1 MSMERNFEIGDKV
14 FDIRYGWG
22 VVESFEVDLGWESIE
37 VRFDNSLISY
47 TLSGPEDFD
56 NELRLLSFTE
66 YTLNG
71 FTKEKPIDYN
81 KFVGKWGM
89 FWSNNSKDE
98 RIISKLESYG
108 GKYFKSTA
116 SITLYGNFKPLTDE
130 QIESLGLCQEKKN
143 LEKSLIIE

>member
-1 MSMERNFEIGDKV
+1 MERNFEIGDKV

-22 VVESFEVDLGWESIE
+22 VVVSFEVELGWESIE

-71 FTKEKPIDYN
+71 FTKEKAIDYS
-81 KFVGKWGM
+81 KFIGKWGM
-89 FWSNNSKDE
+89 FWSNKDKDE
-98 RIISKLESYG
+98 RIIGKLEG
-108 GKYFKSTA
+108 FDDRYFKSTT
-116 SITLYGNFKPLTDE
+116 SITLYAYFKPLTDE
-130 QIESLGLCQEKKN
+130 QIKSLGL
-143 LEKSLIIE
+143 

>member
-1 MSMERNFEIGDKV
+1 MTGERNFEIGDKV

-22 VVESFEVDLGWESIE
+22 EVESFEVELGWENVEI
-37 VRFDNSLISY
+37 RFDNSLISY
-47 TLSGPEDFD
+47 TVSGPGEIGD
-56 NELRLLSFTE
+56 ELCLLSFTE

-71 FTKEKPIDYN
+71 FTAEKPIDYS

-89 FWSNNSKDE
+89 FWSNNGKDE

-108 GKYFKSTA
+108 GKYFKSIA

-130 QIESLGLCQEKKN
+130 QIESLGLCQKWEKTN
-143 LEKSLIIE
+143 SEK

>member
-71 FTKEKPIDYN
+71 FTKEKAIDYS
-81 KFVGKWGM
+81 KFIGKWGM
-89 FWSNNSKDE
+89 FWSNKDKDE
-98 RIISKLESYG
+98 RIIGKLEGYDDR
-108 GKYFKSTA
+108 YFKSTT
-116 SITLYGNFKPLTDE
+116 SITLYAYFKPLTDE
-130 QIESLGLCQEKKN
+130 QIKSLGL
-143 LEKSLIIE
+143 

>member
-22 VVESFEVDLGWESIE
+22 VVESFEVDLGWENVEI
-37 VRFDNSLISY
+37 RFDNSLISY

-71 FTKEKPIDYN
+71 FTKEKAIDYS
-81 KFVGKWGM
+81 KFIGKWGM
-89 FWSNNSKDE
+89 FWSNKDKDE
-98 RIISKLESYG
+98 RIIGKLEGYDDR
-108 GKYFKSTA
+108 YFKSTT
-116 SITLYGNFKPLTDE
+116 SITLYAYFKPLTDE
-130 QIESLGLCQEKKN
+130 QIKSLGL
-143 LEKSLIIE
+143 